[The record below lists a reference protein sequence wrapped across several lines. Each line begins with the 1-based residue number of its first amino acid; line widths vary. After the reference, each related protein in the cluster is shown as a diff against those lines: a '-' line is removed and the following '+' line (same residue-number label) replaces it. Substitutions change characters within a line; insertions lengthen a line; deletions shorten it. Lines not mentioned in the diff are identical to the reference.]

1 MYINVF
7 KNKKQNV
14 YGAELTQGSHVETC
28 FHQHSL
34 SGSNS
39 SPIHISARLEEKNN
53 SNTVVSTS
61 VTPLG
66 LILGIKTH
74 FFAQRQPFAL
84 TRGFVVLC
92 SSPAST
98 PLVFCIMLGEI
109 TQSPVCSP
117 SSRIALPLPGASTEL
132 SSVTSIR
139 IRYFFSIPNFLRNNF
154 CRHKRNSACKA
165 F

>member
-1 MYINVF
+1 MWKLASTNSAFLAQTALPFIYQQGL
-7 KNKKQNV
+7 KK
-14 YGAELTQGSHVETC
+14 
-28 FHQHSL
+28 
-34 SGSNS
+34 
-39 SPIHISARLEEKNN
+39 KNN
-53 SNTVVSTS
+53 SNTIVSTS
-61 VTPLG
+61 VTPFG